1 MANEGLVGP
10 GISGGG
16 ADSGSNLKIAFTRGS
31 LKYDSPFMDMTSTFI
46 PKSIKSLIRYIAACV
61 LSDGFVSQCI
71 TKLSEYPI
79 TDLIYNEDKD
89 SEIKDD
95 KTIEKWKKILEK
107 KLKIIRSMKQA
118 GMDYYAYGNAI
129 ISINYPFKRFF
140 TCKQCNHRFAADSI
154 KYKFK
159 DYKFYGKCPKCK
171 SDGRLEA
178 RDRNTKEI
186 DKFNLIHWDLI
197 YIDIK
202 YNTISGDHFYFYKI
216 PPQMEVAIKRGDIDI
231 ISTTRLEVIEA
242 VKKKKP
248 LKLMADN
255 VFHLKR
261 SGPQYV
267 ISSERGW
274 GIPAIMP
281 VMKDIFHTK
290 ILKKGN
296 EMIAFDHIVPLRLL
310 FPQGTGD
317 ISPHATVNLS
327 GWRTKIEDE
336 IRKWKADPN
345 YISVVP
351 LPIGQINFSGD
362 AKVLSI
368 TPELKATEDTIITG
382 IGIIPEIIRGGA
394 SWSGSN
400 VSLRVVEN
408 TFINHRNDMHEY
420 LEFVVENVSR
430 YLDMPE
436 IDIRMADFKMA
447 DDMQKKQLIVNAA
460 LGSASKTLMSKT
472 TVTKE
477 LGFDPE
483 QEYELKLKELKKNI
497 ELMIEEMEGEAT
509 AQGSASVVNAMY
521 QADAQAANA
530 DRLEVHDRESQGK
543 KEELD
548 TQMHEENADTIA
560 EEVAIAAA
568 RSGLDPLTIPVPNL
582 ILMLTQRF
590 AIAAK
595 TNPDEFKMRM
605 LIMKNSTPSLYQEV
619 YNNLKEL
626 NIIEADINPDKQL
639 AQKMTPGEF
648 PVYSQGDIGA
658 ETPPT
663 PTEMG
668 ADPVTANQSFNKKQY
683 NKQLP
688 ESRPPVSP
696 NSPV

>member
-1 MANEGLVGP
+1 MSNEALQGP
-10 GISGGG
+10 GAST
-16 ADSGSNLKIAFTRGS
+16 SGSGSTGSNVKIAFTRGS

-46 PKSIKSLIRYIAACV
+46 PKSIKGLLRFIAASI

-79 TDLIYNEDKD
+79 TKLIYKEEKE
-89 SEIKDD
+89 SEIKND
-95 KTIEKWKKILEK
+95 KTIKKWKNILEK
-107 KLKIIRSMKQA
+107 KLKIVRSMKQA
-118 GMDYYAYGNAI
+118 GMDYYGYGNSI

-140 TCKQCNHRFAADSI
+140 ICGGCEYKFAADSI

-159 DYKFYGKCPKCK
+159 DYKFYGKCPKCGK
-171 SDGRLEA
+171 EDRLKA
-178 RDRNTKEI
+178 QDKNTKEL
-186 DKFNLIHWDLI
+186 DKFNLIHWDLL

-216 PPQMEVAIKRGDIDI
+216 PPQMEVAIKRGDLDI
-231 ISTTRLEVIEA
+231 INTTRLEIIQA

-261 SGPQYV
+261 TGPQYL

-296 EMIAFDHIVPLRLL
+296 EMIAFDHIVPLRIL

-345 YISVVP
+345 YISIVP

-408 TFINHRNDMHEY
+408 SFLNHRNDMHDY
-420 LEFVVENVSR
+420 LEFVVENIAR
-430 YLDMPE
+430 YLDLPE
-436 IDIRMADFKMA
+436 IDVRMSDFKMA
-447 DDMQKKQLIVNAA
+447 DDLQKKKMIVEAA
-460 LGSASKTLMSKT
+460 LGPASKSLMSKT

-497 ELMIEEMEGEAT
+497 ELTIEEMEGEAT
-509 AQGSASVVNAMY
+509 AQGSAAVVNSMY

-543 KEELD
+543 REEMD
-548 TQMHEENADTIA
+548 VQMHEEGANAIA
-560 EEVAIAAA
+560 DEVAIAAQKKN
-568 RSGLDPLTIPVPNL
+568 LDPPSIPIPNL

-605 LIMKNSTPSLYQEV
+605 LIMKNTTPALYQEV

-626 NIIEADINPDKQL
+626 NIIQADLTPDLQV
-639 AQKMTPGEF
+639 AQKMTPGEL
-648 PVYSQGDIGA
+648 PVYNQGDVGA
-658 ETPPT
+658 ESPPSVAET
-663 PTEMG
+663 GPPQG
-668 ADPVTANQSFNKKQY
+668 FNQQKY
-683 NKQLP
+683 TKQLP
-688 ESRPPVSP
+688 EAKPPVSQNAP
-696 NSPV
+696 I

>member
-1 MANEGLVGP
+1 MANEALTGP
-10 GISGGG
+10 AITAGGNN
-16 ADSGSNLKIAFTRGS
+16 SGSDLKIAFTRGS

-46 PKSIKSLIRYIAACV
+46 PKSIKGLIRYIAGCI
-61 LSDGFVSQCI
+61 LSDGLISQCI
-71 TKLSEYPI
+71 TKLAEYPI
-79 TDLIYNEDKD
+79 TDLIYKEEEE

-95 KTIEKWKKILEK
+95 KTINKWKNILEK
-107 KLKIIRSMKQA
+107 KLKIIRSMKQG
-118 GMDYYAYGNAI
+118 GMDLYAYGNSV

-140 TCKQCNHRFAADSI
+140 TCKNCNHSFASDSV

-159 DYKFYGKCPKCK
+159 DYKFYGKCPNCK
-171 SDGRLEA
+171 STDQLKA
-178 RDRNTKEI
+178 KDKNTKEL
-186 DKFNLIHWDLI
+186 DKFNLIHWDLM
-197 YIDIK
+197 YIEIK
-202 YNTISGDHFYFYKI
+202 YNTISGDHFYFYQI
-216 PPQMEVAIKRGDIDI
+216 PPQIEVAIKRGDIDI
-231 ISTTRLEVIEA
+231 INTTRLEVIEA

-261 SGPQYV
+261 AAPQYV

-274 GIPAIMP
+274 GIPVIMP

-296 EMIAFDHIVPLRLL
+296 EMIAFDHIVPLRML

-317 ISPHATVNLS
+317 VSPHAAVNLS

-336 IRKWKADPN
+336 VGKWKIDPN
-345 YISVVP
+345 YISIVP
-351 LPIGQINFSGD
+351 LPVGQINFSGD

-408 TFINHRNDMHEY
+408 SFLNHRNDMHDY
-420 LEFVVENVSR
+420 LEFVIENISR
-430 YLDMPE
+430 YLDIPK
-436 IDIRMADFKMA
+436 IDVRMSDFKMA
-447 DDMQKKQLIVNAA
+447 DDLQKKKMIVEAA
-460 LGSASKTLMSKT
+460 LGPTSKTLISKT

-483 QEYELKLKELKKNI
+483 QEYKLKLKELKKNI
-497 ELMIEEMEGEAT
+497 ELEIEEMEGAAT
-509 AQGSASVVNAMY
+509 AQGSAAVVNAMY
-521 QADAQAANA
+521 QADAQAANT

-543 KEELD
+543 REEMDL
-548 TQMHEENADTIA
+548 QLHEEGANEIA
-560 EEVAIAAA
+560 NEVAVAAGK
-568 RSGLDPLTIPVPNL
+568 RGLDPLSIPTPNL

-595 TNPDEFKMRM
+595 ANPEEFKMRM
-605 LIMKNSTPSLYQEV
+605 LIMKNTMPTLYGEV

-626 NIIEADINPDKQL
+626 NLISADLQPDMEI
-639 AQKMTPGEF
+639 AQKTTPGEL
-648 PVYSQGDIGA
+648 PTYNQGGVSAEAPPSIAEVGA
-658 ETPPT
+658 NLNLTST
-663 PTEMG
+663 SYDK
-668 ADPVTANQSFNKKQY
+668 A
-683 NKQLP
+683 LP
-688 ESRPPVSP
+688 EARPPVSQNAP
-696 NSPV
+696 I

>member
-1 MANEGLVGP
+1 MSNEALQGP
-10 GISGGG
+10 GTQIAGSGGT
-16 ADSGSNLKIAFTRGS
+16 GSNLKIAFTRGS

-46 PKSIKSLIRYIAACV
+46 PKSIKGLLRFIAASI

-79 TDLIYNEDKD
+79 TDLIYKEEEE
-89 SEIKDD
+89 SEIKND
-95 KTIEKWKKILEK
+95 KTIKKWKNILEK
-107 KLKIIRSMKQA
+107 KLKIVRSMKQA
-118 GMDYYAYGNAI
+118 GMDYYGYGNSI

-140 TCKQCNHRFAADSI
+140 ICNGCDHRFAADSI

-171 SDGRLEA
+171 KEDRLKVQ
-178 RDRNTKEI
+178 DKNTKEL
-186 DKFNLIHWDLI
+186 DKFNLIHWDLL

-216 PPQMEVAIKRGDIDI
+216 PPQMETAIKRGDLDI
-231 ISTTRLEVIEA
+231 INTTRLEVIEA

-261 SGPQYV
+261 TGPQYV

-317 ISPHATVNLS
+317 VSPHATVNLS

-336 IRKWKADPN
+336 VRKWKADPN
-345 YISVVP
+345 YISIVP
-351 LPIGQINFSGD
+351 LPLGQINFSGD

-408 TFINHRNDMHEY
+408 SFLNHRNDMHDY
-420 LEFVVENVSR
+420 LEFVIENVSR
-430 YLDMPE
+430 YLDLPE
-436 IDIRMADFKMA
+436 IDVRMSDFKMA
-447 DDMQKKQLIVNAA
+447 DDLQKKKMIVEAA
-460 LGSASKTLMSKT
+460 LGPASKSLMSKT
-472 TVTKE
+472 TVIKE

-483 QEYELKLKELKKNI
+483 QEYDLKFKEMKKNV
-497 ELMIEEMEGEAT
+497 ELAIEEMEGAAT
-509 AQGSASVVNAMY
+509 AQGSASIVNAMY

-543 KEELD
+543 REEMD
-548 TQMHEENADTIA
+548 MQMHEEGANTIA
-560 EEVAIAAA
+560 EEVAIAAQK
-568 RSGLDPLTIPVPNL
+568 RGMDPASIPIPNL
-582 ILMLTQRF
+582 ILVLTQRF

-595 TNPDEFKMRM
+595 TNSDEFKMRM
-605 LIMKNSTPSLYQEV
+605 LIMKNTMPTLYQEV

-626 NIIEADINPDKQL
+626 NIIQADLTPDLQT
-639 AQKMTPGEF
+639 AQKMTPGEL
-648 PVYSQGDIGA
+648 PVYNQGGVGA
-658 ETPPT
+658 ESPPSIAEVGPSPAFDDHKYT
-663 PTEMG
+663 
-668 ADPVTANQSFNKKQY
+668 
-683 NKQLP
+683 KQLP
-688 ESRPPVSP
+688 EARPPVSQNAP
-696 NSPV
+696 I

>member
-1 MANEGLVGP
+1 MSNEALQGP
-10 GISGGG
+10 GAQTAGDGGT
-16 ADSGSNLKIAFTRGS
+16 GSNLKIAFTRGS

-46 PKSIKSLIRYIAACV
+46 PKSIKGLLRFIAACI
-61 LSDGFVSQCI
+61 LGDGFVSQCV
-71 TKLSEYPI
+71 TKLAEYPI
-79 TDLIYNEDKD
+79 TDLIYEDD
-89 SEIKDD
+89 EESEIKDD
-95 KTIEKWKKILEK
+95 KRIDKWKNILEK
-107 KLKIIRSMKQA
+107 KLKIVRSMKQA
-118 GMDYYAYGNAI
+118 GMDYYGYGNSI
-129 ISINYPFKRFF
+129 ISINYPFKRYFI
-140 TCKQCNHRFAADSI
+140 CKNCNNRFASDSI
-154 KYKFK
+154 KYKFQN
-159 DYKFYGKCPKCK
+159 YKFIGECPKCK
-171 SDGRLEA
+171 KTDRLKA
-178 RDRNTKEI
+178 QDKNTKELN
-186 DKFNLIHWDLI
+186 KFNLIHWDLL

-202 YNTISGDHFYFYKI
+202 YNTISGDHFYFYRI
-216 PPQMEVAIKRGDIDI
+216 PPQMEVAIKRGDLDI
-231 ISTTRLEVIEA
+231 INTTRLEVIDA

-261 SGPQYV
+261 TGPQYV

-336 IRKWKADPN
+336 VRKWKADPN
-345 YISVVP
+345 YISIVP
-351 LPIGQINFSGD
+351 LPVGQINFSGD
-362 AKVLSI
+362 AKVLSV
-368 TPELKATEDTIITG
+368 TPELKATEDAIMTG

-408 TFINHRNDMHEY
+408 SFINHRNDMHDY
-420 LEFVVENVSR
+420 LEFVIENVSR
-430 YLDMPE
+430 YLDIPE
-436 IDIRMADFKMA
+436 VDVRMSDFKMA
-447 DDMQKKQLIVNAA
+447 DDLQKKRLVVDAA
-460 LGSASKTLMSKT
+460 MGEASKTLISKT

-483 QEYELKLKELKKNI
+483 QEYQLKLKEMKKNI
-497 ELMIEEMEGEAT
+497 ELAIEEMEGAAT
-509 AQGSASVVNAMY
+509 AQGSAAVVNAMY

-543 KEELD
+543 REEVD
-548 TQMHEENADTIA
+548 MQMHEESAGAIA
-560 EEVAIAAA
+560 EEVAIAAG
-568 RSGLDPLTIPVPNL
+568 RKGMSPESIPTPNL

-595 TNPDEFKMRM
+595 ANPEEFKMRM
-605 LIMKNSTPSLYQEV
+605 LIMKNTMPALYGEV

-626 NIIEADINPDKQL
+626 NIISADLQPDLQL
-639 AQKMTPGEF
+639 AQKATPGEL
-648 PVYSQGDIGA
+648 PTYNQGG
-658 ETPPT
+658 
-663 PTEMG
+663 
-668 ADPVTANQSFNKKQY
+668 VTAEAPPSLAEVGAAAQPNITGNNY
-683 NKQLP
+683 NKLLP
-688 ESRPPVSP
+688 EAKPPVSQNAP
-696 NSPV
+696 I